1 MNNKQVTDIA
11 NLYKS
16 IYEEKEE
23 NLNENTLLDRVRSTV
38 VDAGGAVGA
47 HRGKGKHGN
56 VLGIPERVGRQ
67 KGREA
72 AGNAFDQVTSGNFG
86 GAVKTVQDALR
97 ETKDSFDI
105 VKGHLI
111 DEGYADT
118 EEAAVAI
125 MANMSE
131 EWKQSILDEGASD
144 FLKGA
149 VSRARQAGAS
159 GQGVSNL
166 LKSVVSRA
174 RQSGTSMRNSNHTV
188 RTGNLNLPTSNTRNP
203 APDRDEPLWGPGSKT
218 PDGKPSPTRR
228 RPKPAPD
235 PAPDRDE
242 PLW

>member
-1 MNNKQVTDIA
+1 MKHQEVEDIA

-23 NLNENTLLDRVRSTV
+23 NLNENPLLDRARSTV
-38 VDAGGAVGA
+38 VDAGGRIG
-47 HRGKGKHGN
+47 
-56 VLGIPERVGRQ
+56 ERVGKDKAGPLGGFFGKR
-67 KGREA
+67 KGEKT
-72 AGNAFDQVTSGNFG
+72 AGTAFDQVTSGNVG
-86 GAVKTVQDALR
+86 GAVKTVRDALR

-131 EWKQSILDEGASD
+131 EWKQSILDEGVSD
-144 FLKGA
+144 FIKSVA
-149 VSRARQAGAS
+149 SRARQAGAS
-159 GQGVSNL
+159 GQGVSDL
-166 LKSVVSRA
+166 LRSVASRA
-174 RQSGTSMRNSNHTV
+174 RQAGASMRNNNRTF
-188 RTGNLNLPTSNTRNP
+188 RTGNLNLPTQNTRNP
-203 APDRDEPLWGPGSKT
+203 VPDRDEPLWGPGSKT
-218 PDGKPSPTRR
+218 PGGKPSPTRR

-235 PAPDRDE
+235 RDE